1 MVKPSKN
8 IISYKFLKFNEA
20 GCVYRRPY
28 IFFVFLFFFA
38 SGIFVVSCAK
48 VDMENNPARLFE
60 PGGRAAAEQAAGEAW
75 ARYYARDYAG
85 ALDAFASIINSGE
98 EDYIASESSG
108 AGIRCGFG
116 YSLLACGRL
125 DEALYQF
132 GFDSS
137 ALLESAIGAAAV
149 NLSKR
154 EYESCVNQ
162 FRAFDKLFY
171 LASPYKQKF
180 GVCSD
185 INREAHKILFLA
197 YYYMPA
203 TEENLTNMK
212 LQYSFIADKTSEAGI
227 SEGADKIFLKI
238 INEAAK
244 IK

>member
-1 MVKPSKN
+1 MIKSSKN
-8 IISYKFLKFNEA
+8 TSCVESLKNYQADFRRRRLYVFLILI
-20 GCVYRRPY
+20 
-28 IFFVFLFFFA
+28 IFFAPALLV
-38 SGIFVVSCAK
+38 ISCAK

-60 PGGRAAAEQAAGEAW
+60 TGGRAAAEQAAGEAW
-75 ARYYARDYAG
+75 SRYYARDYAG
-85 ALDAFASIINSGE
+85 ALEGFAAIINSGE
-98 EDYIASESSG
+98 EDYIASESAG
-108 AGIRCGFG
+108 AGLRCGLG

-137 ALLESAIGAAAV
+137 ALLESAVGAASV
-149 NLSKR
+149 NLSRR
-154 EYESCVNQ
+154 EYDNCVKQ
-162 FRAFDKLFY
+162 FKAFDKLFFM
-171 LASPYKQKF
+171 ASPYKQKF

-203 TEENLTNMK
+203 TAENQSNMK
-212 LQYSFIADKTSEAGI
+212 IQYSFIADKTSEIGI

>member
-1 MVKPSKN
+1 MCCVESSKK
-8 IISYKFLKFNEA
+8 YQADL
-20 GCVYRRPY
+20 CRRRIY
-28 IFFVFLFFFA
+28 IFIIFIIFLA
-38 SGIFVVSCAK
+38 PSLLVISCAK

-60 PGGRAAAEQAAGEAW
+60 TGGRAAMEQAVGLAW
-75 ARYYARDYAG
+75 SRYYARDYAG
-85 ALDAFASIINSGE
+85 ALDGFAAIINSGE
-98 EDYIASESSG
+98 EDYIASESAV
-108 AGIRCGFG
+108 AGLRCGLG

-137 ALLESAIGAAAV
+137 ALLESAVGAASV

-154 EYESCVNQ
+154 EYENCVMQ
-162 FRAFDKLFY
+162 FKAFDKLFFM
-171 LASPYKQKF
+171 ASPYKQNF
-180 GVCSD
+180 DVCSD
-185 INREAHKILFLA
+185 INGEAHKILFLA

-203 TEENLTNMK
+203 TAENQNNMRI
-212 LQYSFIADKTSEAGI
+212 QYSFIADKTSETGI